1 MKREADSLVQKL
13 WSYCNILRDDGLSY
27 PAYVEQLTY
36 LLFLK
41 MADEQAQASP
51 VGKSVIPEEYNWQ
64 SLVSKDGNEL
74 HAHYDAILKKLSTG
88 KGMLGVIFH
97 DAKNKIQDPKKLKL
111 LVIDLI
117 DKKNWSA
124 LDVDVKG
131 DAYEGVLEKNAQDT
145 KSGAGQYFTPRPV
158 ITAVVQCVRP
168 QPGETVYDPAC
179 GTGGFLLAA
188 HEYVVKQNPN
198 LTGEQKK
205 HLRLKAFHGVELVD
219 DVTRLGAMNLLLH
232 GIGPVN
238 DQEGSVPIITHDSL
252 SEDLG
257 GRYDIILTNPPFGKK
272 SSMKTINE
280 QGTREREHL
289 SILRPD
295 FWVSTSNKQLNFLQH
310 INTTLGENGRAAVV
324 VPDNVLFE
332 GGPGETIRRRLLF
345 EYEVHT
351 LLRLPPGIFYAQG
364 IKTNVLFF
372 ERRSPSRKAATEK
385 LWVYDLRTNMHFTL
399 RTKRLEMSDLMDFV
413 ECYSAE
419 DHSKRKATWSHKNPN
434 GRWRAYSYEELNSR
448 DKSSLDLLWLDDE
461 SQESSNSTDN
471 PNEIAAE
478 IMEDL
483 QAAILQLSEITS
495 DFSDSKS
502 M

>member
-41 MADEQAQASP
+41 MADEQAQTSP
-51 VGKSVIPEEYNWQ
+51 IGKSVIPKKYNWQ
-64 SLVSKDGNEL
+64 SLVSKNGPDL
-74 HAHYDAILKKLSTG
+74 HAHYGAILKKLSDG
-88 KGMLGVIFH
+88 QGMLGVIFH
-97 DAKNKIQDPKKLKL
+97 NAENKIRDPEKLKR

-117 DKKNWSA
+117 DKRNWSA

-158 ITAVVQCVRP
+158 IRAMVQCVRP
-168 QPGETVYDPAC
+168 QPGETIYDPAC

-188 HEYVVKQNPN
+188 HEYIVEQNSN
-198 LTGEQKK
+198 LTAEQKK
-205 HLRLKAFHGVELVD
+205 HLRLRTFRGVELVD

-238 DQEGSVPIITHDSL
+238 DEEGEVPIITHDSL

-257 GRYDIILTNPPFGKK
+257 GRYDVILTNPPFGKK
-272 SSMKTINE
+272 SSMKTFNE
-280 QGTREREHL
+280 QGTRERSPL
-289 SILRPD
+289 SVLRSD

-332 GGPGETIRRRLLF
+332 GGSGETIRRHLLS
-345 EYEVHT
+345 EYDVHT

-372 ERRSPSRKAATEK
+372 ERRRISQKPSKEK

-399 RTKRLEMSDLMDFV
+399 RTKRLEMSDLTDFV
-413 ECYSAE
+413 ECYSSE
-419 DHSKRKATWSHKNPN
+419 DRSKRKATWSSKNPN
-434 GRWRAYSYEELNSR
+434 GRWRAYSYEEINSR

-461 SQESSNSTDN
+461 NQENLISADN

-483 QAAILQLSEITS
+483 EAAIRQLSEITN
-495 DFSDSKS
+495 DLTV
-502 M
+502 